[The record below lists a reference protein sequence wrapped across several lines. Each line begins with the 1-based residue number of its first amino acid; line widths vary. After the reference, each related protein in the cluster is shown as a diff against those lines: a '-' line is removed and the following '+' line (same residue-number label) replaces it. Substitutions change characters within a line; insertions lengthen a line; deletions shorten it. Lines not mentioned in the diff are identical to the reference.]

1 MLQSGLRK
9 RRGAFGVVIGISQY
23 IVRQIKRPPMMTML
37 SLELYY
43 EQDVG
48 LELADRAKESLR
60 ALVARIAPHIA
71 LDIGVEL
78 ATGIKER
85 TIQLKD
91 TLLRVPYHLP
101 SQSGR
106 QSLLITT
113 QPLYAEGRGWQGA
126 CVVSAS
132 ALNEKEG
139 AGGNMAD
146 ILIHEWI
153 HSLEGNVINGRP
165 VPFADLAEEQ
175 GFAPEMDSQGRKT
188 WHAWYRYVLGS

>member
-1 MLQSGLRK
+1 
-9 RRGAFGVVIGISQY
+9 
-23 IVRQIKRPPMMTML
+23 MTML

-43 EQDVG
+43 EPDVG
-48 LELADRAKESLR
+48 LELAHRAKESLC

-78 ATGIKER
+78 ATGINEN
-85 TIQLKD
+85 TFQWQG
-91 TLLRVPYHLP
+91 TLRRVPYHPP
-101 SQSGR
+101 SQAGC
-106 QSLLITT
+106 QSLLITAR
-113 QPLYAEGRGWQGA
+113 PLYAEGWGWQGK

-132 ALNEKEG
+132 ALNGKEA

-153 HSLEGNVINGRP
+153 HSLEGKEINGRH

-175 GFAPEMDSQGRKT
+175 GFAPEQDSQGRLT
-188 WHAWYRYVLGS
+188 WHAWYRYALGS